1 MKTAAAVLV
10 VFLIFNVFK
19 KEDAKTSKAFPVETR
34 PPVVEQQAPSTDG
47 DSVQIPDEQQK
58 PQPAIRYPVN
68 ANLSAEASARSAKVY
83 SFARTMKLDQSIN
96 DELLKM
102 ISDSIVFYADKHNI
116 DSALAAALIARE
128 SRFNP
133 NAVSPS
139 AAKGLGQLIDSTAA
153 NMGVSDPFDIDQN
166 LDGSFKYF
174 RQMLDIWQGNDNQL
188 VMALAGYLTGPRVV
202 KDCNCVPNSSQPYIT
217 DIINYA
223 ETISGGK

>member
-1 MKTAAAVLV
+1 
-10 VFLIFNVFK
+10 
-19 KEDAKTSKAFPVETR
+19 
-34 PPVVEQQAPSTDG
+34 
-47 DSVQIPDEQQK
+47 
-58 PQPAIRYPVN
+58 
-68 ANLSAEASARSAKVY
+68 
-83 SFARTMKLDQSIN
+83 MKLDSSIN
-96 DELLKM
+96 DELLRK

-139 AAKGLGQLIDSTAA
+139 AAKGLGQLIDSTAS
-153 NMGVSDPFDIDQN
+153 NMGVSDPFNIDQN

-174 RQMLDIWQGNDNQL
+174 RQMLDIWQGHDNQM

-202 KDCNCVPNSSQPYIT
+202 KDCNCVPDSSQPYIT

-223 ETISGGK
+223 ETIRGGK